1 MIVMR
6 RVPQVSLVL
15 RDLGV
20 ATSAASVMGIAL
32 FLRHFGSR
40 VVDVVLAQV
49 SQQQRDLGH
58 PAYATGGVERTR
70 IAPPASPPT
79 LAQNARMGHATR
91 LPLDC

>member
-1 MIVMR
+1 MNDCHAGW

-40 VVDVVLAQV
+40 VVDVVLTLV
-49 SQQQRDLGH
+49 SQQRRDLGH
-58 PAYATGGVERTR
+58 PAKG
-70 IAPPASPPT
+70 T
-79 LAQNARMGHATR
+79 LEN
-91 LPLDC
+91 

>member
-6 RVPQVSLVL
+6 GEKSRVPQVSLVL

-49 SQQQRDLGH
+49 SQQRRDLGH
-58 PAYATGGVERTR
+58 PAFSRDL
-70 IAPPASPPT
+70 
-79 LAQNARMGHATR
+79 LAGRKIV
-91 LPLDC
+91 P

>member
-1 MIVMR
+1 
-6 RVPQVSLVL
+6 VPQVSLVL

-49 SQQQRDLGH
+49 SQQQRDMGH
-58 PAYATGGVERTR
+58 PASSSV
-70 IAPPASPPT
+70 ASARFGNFPNSFRLWITFVPCAN
-79 LAQNARMGHATR
+79 LYLLFAQRFGHT
-91 LPLDC
+91 